1 MIANDIKNWLISA
14 QLEKVSADFI
24 FAGKVDDAYSA
35 DDLKDVNFII
45 ISSISDMPWRTA
57 SNIPI
62 IRKKEVQI
70 YIVYRQNIDVEP
82 EALEDEIRNVMLEH
96 NYFQFDSDG
105 PSLNVDGDRYYST
118 LKFQSNADKY

>member
-1 MIANDIKNWLISA
+1 MIINDVRNWLISA
-14 QLEKVSADFI
+14 QLAKVDADFI
-24 FAGKVDDAYSA
+24 FAGKADDIYSA

-45 ISSISDMPWRTA
+45 ISSISDMPERMG
-57 SNIPI
+57 SNKPI

-82 EALEDEIRNVMLEH
+82 ESLEDEIRNIMLEH

-105 PSLNVDGDRYYST
+105 PSLNVDGDRFYST
-118 LKFQSNADKY
+118 LKFQCNVDKY